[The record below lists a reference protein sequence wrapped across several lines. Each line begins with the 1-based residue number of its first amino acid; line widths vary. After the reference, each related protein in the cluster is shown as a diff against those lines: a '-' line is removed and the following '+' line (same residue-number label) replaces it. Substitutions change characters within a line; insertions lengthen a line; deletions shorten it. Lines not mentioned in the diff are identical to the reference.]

1 MGENLVSIKNL
12 KYQNAQFIMN
22 IPELIFKD
30 HCVNVI
36 IGPSGS
42 GKTTLF
48 NLMIGLLQAQG
59 WSFYVDNENLA
70 QLPIEKRQLGVV
82 FQNYE
87 LFPHLTAAENILLI
101 LKSRHNYS
109 SESLAQL
116 EIYKKQLNLDKCWST
131 RAENLSG
138 GEKQRVSLLRA
149 VMSKPRLLLLDEP
162 FSALDE
168 ANRAESREIVKKF
181 VSDLKMTTLLITH
194 DHKDVEVFG
203 DHVIRM
209 SHGHIV

>member
-1 MGENLVSIKNL
+1 MS
-12 KYQNAQFIMN
+12 
-22 IPELIFKD
+22 IPELNFKE

-36 IGPSGS
+36 VGPSGS

-48 NLMIGLLQAQG
+48 NLMIGLLQAQN
-59 WSFYVDNENLA
+59 WFFYVGHENLA
-70 QLPIEKRQLGVV
+70 ELPIEKRQLGVV

-87 LFPHLTAAENILLI
+87 LFPHLTAEENILLI
-101 LKSRHNYS
+101 LKSRHNDS
-109 SESLAQL
+109 KESLAQI
-116 EIYKKQLNLDKCWST
+116 ERYKKQLNLDKCWST

-168 ANRAESREIVKKF
+168 ANRAESREIVKRF
-181 VSDLKMTTLLITH
+181 VADLKMTTLLITH
-194 DHKDVEVFG
+194 DHKDVEIFG
-203 DHVIRM
+203 DHVVHM
-209 SHGHIV
+209 SQGHIV